1 MKRLFAVV
9 LTLVALL
16 AFLPQPAMAQKHH
29 RRIDPNQVDKIQ
41 CQTYGYCGGRFY
53 NSREYGRN
61 YNRRGYGRYDHGTNA
76 GDVAIAVV
84 RGTAGVLIAR
94 EESRRGPDVVVI
106 NQEPESQP
114 DYRYERYPE
123 SDRNVRH
130 EQPRMEVK
138 QGVIRLIHNRSGAPA
153 LVRVGDAPCFTLEDG
168 GEARRVPGSP
178 ALISA
183 DLIIGTKPDGEPLT
197 AAACIRGMAHPGH
210 VQILPA
216 GSQKCGG

>member
-41 CQTYGYCGGRFY
+41 CQTHGYCGGRFY
-53 NSREYGRN
+53 DYRGHSRDYGRRYGYDN
-61 YNRRGYGRYDHGTNA
+61 YRHRRNRG
-76 GDVAIAVV
+76 
-84 RGTAGVLIAR
+84 GVNINIR
-94 EESRRGPDVVVI
+94 IGSRRPNVVYVP
-106 NQEPESQP
+106 QPVPVLEYPPE
-114 DYRYERYPE
+114 EI
-123 SDRNVRH
+123 RH
-130 EQPRMEVK
+130 ERSRPMSVE